1 MEFEI
6 LQMMKQAAGTKFSHR
21 QVGKIL
27 DREGYRENPHW
38 ARPILEF
45 MLCQRLI
52 WKEEMSYFYP
62 TDEQRDELRRKE
74 ARSAAGAVKQS

>member
-21 QVGKIL
+21 QIGKII

-52 WKEEMSYFYP
+52 WK
-62 TDEQRDELRRKE
+62 Q
-74 ARSAAGAVKQS
+74 